1 MNASDGAPRDFALR
15 VLTPADVTF
24 AAELNALIGWNQTE
38 RDWRGYLEFAP
49 DGCFVADVAGQRAG
63 TATTIAYGDRFG
75 WVGMVLVRPE
85 FRRLGLGTTLL
96 RHTIDFLRS
105 RGTGCVKLDATP
117 MGRPVYLPLG
127 FVDEYEV
134 SRYQV
139 TAAGA
144 GVGAA
149 GAAEETLQPLAEA
162 DFSAVVRLDAAAFG
176 AERPAVLRAMS
187 GRDPE
192 MCFAVSEAGRIRGY
206 AIARQGR
213 EAVQL
218 GPWIAEDPET
228 AERLLGAVLARVAGR
243 RVFVDVPHP
252 NAAGRALVERHGFT
266 VQRGFMRMFLG
277 ENRHP
282 GAPEKVYGT
291 SGAEKG

>member
-1 MNASDGAPRDFALR
+1 MTADGAAAREFVLR
-15 VLTPADVTF
+15 GLTSADVSF
-24 AAELNALIGWNQTE
+24 AAGLNALIGWNQTE

-49 DGCFVADVAGQRAG
+49 GGCFVAEVGGQRAG
-63 TATTIAYGDRFG
+63 TATTIAYGNRFG

-85 FRRLGLGTTLL
+85 FRRLGLGTRLL

-139 TAAGA
+139 TAGPP
-144 GVGAA
+144 AA
-149 GAAEETLQPLAEA
+149 VAAEEVEPLAQV
-162 DFSAVVRLDAAAFG
+162 DFSALTALDAAVFG
-176 AERPAVLRAMS
+176 AERPVVLRAM
-187 GRDPE
+187 GARDPAL
-192 MCFAVSEAGRIRGY
+192 CFAVSAAGRIRGY

-218 GPWIAEDPET
+218 GPWIAEDPDT
-228 AERLLGAVLARVAGR
+228 AERLLVAVLARVAGR

-252 NAAGRALVERHGFT
+252 NPAGRALVERYGFT
-266 VQRGFMRMFLG
+266 VQRGFTRMFLG
-277 ENRHP
+277 ENRFP
-282 GAPEKVYGT
+282 GEPEKVYGT